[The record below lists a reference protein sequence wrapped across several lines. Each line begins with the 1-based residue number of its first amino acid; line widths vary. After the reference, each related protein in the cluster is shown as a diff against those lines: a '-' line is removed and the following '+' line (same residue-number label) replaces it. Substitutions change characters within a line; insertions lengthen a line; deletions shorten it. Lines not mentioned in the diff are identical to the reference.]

1 MRRRTVLAGLGAV
14 AGMHACPALAQP
26 TPVIGFLNSAAP
38 DGFEPFVAA
47 FRAGLRDAGYIE
59 GQNVAIEYRWAE
71 GRYDRLPALATDL
84 VRRQVSLIAATGGS
98 PAALAAKAAT
108 RSLPIVFTT
117 GDDPV
122 EIGIVASLSRPE
134 GNLTGLTVTTSE
146 LMPKRLELLRELA
159 PGDGPIALLVNPV
172 YPSTPN
178 IVRDAKAAARTLGRD
193 LRLFEAGN
201 EDEFEPAFA
210 AIAAIAPKGLVVGSD
225 PYFNSRRTRLVALA
239 ARHRVA
245 AIYEWREFAA
255 AGGLLSYGARL
266 PQLYRE
272 AGAYAGRLLNGA
284 KPGDLPVVQP
294 TVFELVIN
302 LETAR
307 ALGLAVPQT
316 LLVRADEVIE

>member
-14 AGMHACPALAQP
+14 AGMHACPALAQS

-210 AIAAIAPKGLVVGSD
+210 AIVAIAPKGLVVGSD
-225 PYFNSRRTRLVALA
+225 PYFNSRPV
-239 ARHRVA
+239 
-245 AIYEWREFAA
+245 
-255 AGGLLSYGARL
+255 SSRL
-266 PQLYRE
+266 PRGTGWLRST
-272 AGAYAGRLLNGA
+272 NGA
-284 KPGDLPVVQP
+284 SSRQPVGFLA
-294 TVFELVIN
+294 TVRVCRSSTGRPAPMPVGSSTVPSRVICPSSN
-302 LETAR
+302 R
-307 ALGLAVPQT
+307 PCSSS
-316 LLVRADEVIE
+316 